1 MNQKKIGFINVKL
14 WPIIPFVLVWEISY
28 ALFSIGFNSSE
39 LTSDIADIALY
50 IFIFLWMYLELSKR
64 GMRFSKLS
72 TKNDVKIPLIR
83 MLSFVPLV
91 KITAAALFMTLGV
104 SILFAYPDIGDVP
117 LADQRLQNQAL
128 PSNIL
133 LRITLA
139 GVLAPVIEELF
150 FRGMMLNKF
159 VIKYGRI
166 KGLVFTAILFTIGHP
181 FSFFSAFLMSILFS
195 IAYLKTGKIYVPIIL
210 HSFGNLL
217 ALMNELYLSPIL
229 MGSEETQSLPTQ
241 MDLIVIGIIA
251 ATLLFATVIGL
262 IKLYPREKGIPSS
275 TQGEFFLD
283 N

>member
-1 MNQKKIGFINVKL
+1 MNQKKIGFRNIKL
-14 WPIIPFVLVWEISY
+14 WPIIPFVLVWGISY
-28 ALFSIGFNSSE
+28 AVFSIGFDPSE
-39 LTSDIADIALY
+39 STTEIADITLY
-50 IFIFLWMYLELSKR
+50 IFIFLWIYLELSKR

-72 TKNDVKIPLIR
+72 TKNDVKIPWIR

-104 SILFAYPDIGDVP
+104 SILFAFPDIGDVP

-133 LRITLA
+133 LKIIVA
-139 GVLAPVIEELF
+139 VVLAPVIEELF

-166 KGLVFTAILFTIGHP
+166 KGVVFTAILFTTGHP
-181 FSFFSAFLMSILFS
+181 FSFFSAFLMSILCS

-217 ALMNELYLSPIL
+217 ALMNELYLSPMI
-229 MGSEETQSLPTQ
+229 MGSEETQSLHTQ
-241 MDLIVIGIIA
+241 MDLIGIIIIA
-251 ATLLFATVIGL
+251 AILLFATVFGL
-262 IKLYPREKGIPSS
+262 IKLYPREKGYHLQP
-275 TQGEFFLD
+275 
-283 N
+283 